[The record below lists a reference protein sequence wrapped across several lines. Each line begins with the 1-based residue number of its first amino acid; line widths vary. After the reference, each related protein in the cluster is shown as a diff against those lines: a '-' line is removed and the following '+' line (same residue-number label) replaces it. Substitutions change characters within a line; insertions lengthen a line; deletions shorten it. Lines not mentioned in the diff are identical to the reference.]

1 MEYTWS
7 RAFADGREAAL
18 MGGDAG
24 RLLDACRRLSSAGAK
39 TASGLVEAPLLG
51 VPEYDALVI
60 HNPRGL
66 LSGCLVADSSL
77 TQAQEVLDWAAQRK
91 PYPPYIFFELDAA
104 GSGSL
109 SGIHCKIEGNLKL
122 AEAFFRTVGEPERS
136 KAFLRLADRLPE
148 GWYAR
153 HAGVFPGRDINS
165 TRMEVE
171 PFTPEARQALSDPTY
186 VRRWLDE
193 LGFTAYD
200 DIMCSDIARL
210 AAVDTPISVQFDFL
224 PDGTFLPVLSLL
236 SMYENVRPD
245 CGPLFAEDGALRR
258 LCLLYQEMG
267 VSDGR
272 WRLLEPC
279 LFSAR
284 RGFRM
289 PDGGIELSFH
299 HCFPCG
305 TKAKWRESRRTSAK
319 FYLLLDASRVPFDPE
334 KIG

>member
-18 MGGDAG
+18 MGDSAE

-51 VPEYDALVI
+51 APEYDALVI

-171 PFTPEARQALSDPTY
+171 PFTAEARQALSDPTY

-193 LGFTAYD
+193 LTAYD

-284 RGFRM
+284 RGFRL

-305 TKAKWRESRRTSAK
+305 TKAKWREGRRTSAK
-319 FYLLLDASRVPFDPE
+319 FYLLLDASRVPYDHE

>member
-51 VPEYDALVI
+51 APEYDALVI

-171 PFTPEARQALSDPTY
+171 PFTAEARQALSDPTY

-245 CGPLFAEDGALRR
+245 CAPLFAEDGALRR
-258 LCLLYQEMG
+258 LYLEMG

-305 TKAKWRESRRTSAK
+305 TKAKWREGRRTSAK
-319 FYLLLDASRVPFDPE
+319 FYLLLDASRVPYDPE

>member
-24 RLLDACRRLSSAGAK
+24 RLLDACRRLSFAGAK

-51 VPEYDALVI
+51 APEYDALVI
-60 HNPRGL
+60 HNPHGL

-305 TKAKWRESRRTSAK
+305 TKAKWREGRRTSAK
-319 FYLLLDASRVPFDPE
+319 FYLLLDASRVPYDPE

>member
-1 MEYTWS
+1 
-7 RAFADGREAAL
+7 
-18 MGGDAG
+18 
-24 RLLDACRRLSSAGAK
+24 
-39 TASGLVEAPLLG
+39 
-51 VPEYDALVI
+51 
-60 HNPRGL
+60 
-66 LSGCLVADSSL
+66 LVADSSL

-122 AEAFFRTVGEPERS
+122 AEAFFRTVREPERS

-305 TKAKWRESRRTSAK
+305 TKAKWREGRRTSAK
-319 FYLLLDASRVPFDPE
+319 FYLLLDASRVPYDPK